1 MMTARFTGWHMLATM
16 IAFFGVVI
24 GVNLVMASDA
34 IRTFGGLVVDN
45 SYVATT
51 HYNHWLAEGRQ
62 QEREGWQAA
71 PTADSTGTISLRL
84 SRAGRPVEDAMISI
98 VANHPVGLVAQRSIR
113 LRAIGGGLYRSVDRL
128 PHGRW
133 LVRIEVTV
141 GTENAAFDDEIRA

>member
-1 MMTARFTGWHMLATM
+1 MSARFTGRHMLAIM
-16 IAFFGVVI
+16 IGFFGVVI
-24 GVNLVMASDA
+24 SVNMVMASDA

-51 HYNHWLAEGRQ
+51 HYNRWLAEGRQ

-84 SRAGRPVEDAMISI
+84 SRAGRPVEGAMVSI
-98 VANHPVGLVAQRSIR
+98 VANHPVGLVAQRSVR
-113 LRAIGGGLYRSVDRL
+113 LRSIGGGIYRSVDRL

-133 LVRIEVTV
+133 LVRIEVDT
-141 GTENAAFDDEIRA
+141 GADKAAFDDEIRV